1 MDVEV
6 DYLESKN
13 WEEQEMRERFRW
25 LRENDPV
32 FWSEKDQ
39 LWVVTKYED
48 VVFCSK
54 NQDIFTSAEGVLSSS
69 PGKLGL
75 IDEGEPR
82 HAQLRGLI
90 NKGFSPRMVA
100 RLERQ
105 FREITKEAID
115 EVASKGECDFVD
127 AISVPLPLRLIAHMM
142 GIKHEDYDSFHR
154 WSDHMIG
161 AYGRFDDPI
170 ATMNAGKAYVEYST
184 YITKVIQDRR
194 ENPRD
199 DLVSILT
206 GAKDDGVLVDF
217 DQSPEAFRDVA
228 DRGDREQVEA
238 LTSVHNDEQIKLMVV
253 LLVAGNE
260 TTRNGISG
268 GIQLLIENPDVRQKL
283 LDDPSLLKPAIEEML
298 RITTPIVSFSRTVT
312 QDTELRGKQL
322 TQGQRVLLCYPSAN
336 LDPDEFDDPL
346 TFRIDR
352 NPQHV
357 AFGIGSHF
365 CLGANLARMEM
376 RVALEQVLIRM
387 KDMEYAAE
395 GPVLTPSSLVR
406 TCAEMKVRYTPEA

>member
-1 MDVEV
+1 MNVEV

-39 LWVVTKYED
+39 LWVITKHED

-54 NQDIFTSAEGVLSSS
+54 NQSLFTSAEGVLRGS

-82 HAQLRGLI
+82 HTQLRGLI

-100 RLERQ
+100 KLEER
-105 FREITKEAID
+105 FREIAKEAID
-115 EVASKGECDFVD
+115 EVASLGECDFVE

-142 GIKHEDYDSFHR
+142 GVKPEDYDTFHR

-161 AYGRFDDPI
+161 AYGRFDDPVVT
-170 ATMNAGKAYVEYST
+170 ANAGKAYVEYST
-184 YITKVIQDRR
+184 YITEVIQDRR

-206 GAKDDGVLVDF
+206 GAKDEGFLVDF
-217 DQSPEAFRDVA
+217 EETPEAFRDIA
-228 DRGDREQVEA
+228 DTSDLEGEA
-238 LTSVHNDEQIKLMVV
+238 LASVHNDELIKLMVV

-268 GIQLLIENPDVRQKL
+268 GIQLLIENPKERQKL
-283 LDDPSLLKPAIEEML
+283 LDDPSLLNPAIEEML
-298 RITTPIVSFSRTVT
+298 RVTTPIVSFSRTVT

-322 TQGQRVLLCYPSAN
+322 EQGQKVLLCYPSAN
-336 LDPDEFDDPL
+336 LDPDEFEDPL
-346 TFRIDR
+346 AFRIDR

-357 AFGIGSHF
+357 AFGIGKHF

-376 RVALEQVLIRM
+376 RVALEQVLKRM

-395 GPVLTPSSLVR
+395 GPVLAPSSLVR
-406 TCAEMKVRYTPEA
+406 TCAEMKVRFTPEA